1 MPSKNQI
8 EAAALCM
15 EHLCD
20 HDWHG
25 YTQGGGRWGDGEG
38 TCPVNTPIGTCYVEQ
53 GDRDCSSAVISS
65 YEAAGISCGGATYTG
80 NMYDCMV
87 GTGNFRGHWMSDGYN
102 CDDGYVAKRG
112 DCYLNTTSHTA
123 MCTSAVPDLLAEFS
137 IAEDGSIYG
146 RTGDQTGWESVSGKA
161 FYGFPWNWVLEVL
174 VTDDPQP
181 EPTPTPTP
189 SKYPLVGIDI
199 ASWQA
204 GITPSNTD
212 ADFVIIKVSG
222 GAGDTAY
229 ENPYWRQWADDVLA
243 SGKLLGLYHYAC
255 EYDGEPG
262 GRAEAENFWSK
273 AKDYAGKFIPVLDWE
288 AHAIDMPVSYA
299 KAFLDRIA
307 ELSGATPWFY
317 GYASNVNSTDYSSIS
332 KYPLWIASYLNRYD
346 GAGWE
351 TDPEQRWG
359 SGTWDR
365 ITAYQYTST
374 GRISGYGADLD
385 LSVFYGTAEDWAKMA
400 GSAPA
405 GPKHENICL
414 YDASNGTEQYWKPE
428 WDEKHEWFRLINVK
442 NGLALDVYGAGKK
455 NGTKVWTYEI
465 NDESD
470 AQWWR
475 LEECEGKYDPKSI
488 RPVMLVPKVNPDL
501 ALDIDGCRTDNN
513 TKIQVWKK
521 NHCQAQQFVIKCFD
535 EGDYWQLINN
545 CQPMKAVCLGDPI
558 EPKPEPSGDPVCY
571 RVSTDPAG
579 RTWLDEMRD
588 GKDTG
593 GSSDD
598 YAGEMGSAI
607 RWLAVKGATYRVY
620 SQDSGWLPWVSQYN
634 TGDLEN
640 GCAGDG
646 SPILG
651 VEVKDTNVRYA
662 VHIIGGDYYSDM
674 IGQKDTGGSSDT
686 YAGDLSNAIDAIRMR
701 RA

>member
-38 TCPVNTPIGTCYVEQ
+38 TCPVDTPIGTCYVEQ

-123 MCTSAVPDLLAEFS
+123 MCTSAVPDLLAEFC

-161 FYGFPWNWVLEVL
+161 FYGFPWNWVLECIVQ
-174 VTDDPQP
+174 DEPQP
-181 EPTPTPTP
+181 APEPEPEPEP
-189 SKYPLVGIDI
+189 EPAPVYKYPLCGIDI

-204 GITPSNTD
+204 GITPSNTE
-212 ADFVIIKVSG
+212 ADFVIVKVSG
-222 GAGDTAY
+222 GAGSTAY

-273 AKDYAGKFIPVLDWE
+273 AKDYAGKFIPILDWE
-288 AHAIDMPVSYA
+288 AHACDMPISYA
-299 KAFLDRIA
+299 KDFLDRIA

-317 GYASNVNSTDYSSIS
+317 SYASYANSHDFSAIA
-332 KYPLWIASYLNRYD
+332 KYPLWMASYLYRYE
-346 GAGWE
+346 GAGFE

-359 SGTWDR
+359 SGSWDR
-365 ITAYQYTST
+365 ITCYQYTST

-385 LSVFYGTAEDWAKMA
+385 LNVFYGTAEDWAKMA
-400 GSAPA
+400 
-405 GPKHENICL
+405 NM
-414 YDASNGTEQYWKPE
+414 
-428 WDEKHEWFRLINVK
+428 
-442 NGLALDVYGAGKK
+442 
-455 NGTKVWTYEI
+455 
-465 NDESD
+465 SD
-470 AQWWR
+470 I
-475 LEECEGKYDPKSI
+475 PT
-488 RPVMLVPKVNPDL
+488 PTP
-501 ALDIDGCRTDNN
+501 T
-513 TKIQVWKK
+513 
-521 NHCQAQQFVIKCFD
+521 
-535 EGDYWQLINN
+535 
-545 CQPMKAVCLGDPI
+545 
-558 EPKPEPSGDPVCY
+558 PSGDAPEHIRYAVK
-571 RVSTDPAG
+571 TNEDG
-579 RTWLDEMRD
+579 WLPFVVDL
-588 GKDTG
+588 T
-593 GSSDD
+593 D
-598 YAGEMGSAI
+598 YAGWNNNPI
-607 RWLAVKGATYRVY
+607 VYLAVDMNGHGWYQVK
-620 SQDSGWLPWVSQYN
+620 SQANGWLPPVRNCDINDYE
-634 TGDLEN
+634 D

-646 SPILG
+646 SPI
-651 VEVKDTNVRYA
+651 TAVR
-662 VHIIGGDYYSDM
+662 VYYETQDPGKTGWWKAKYRTSNCHSNYYDWQYDDETGN
-674 IGQKDTGGSSDT
+674 GQDG
-686 YAGDLSNAIDAIRMR
+686 YAGDGYNAIDRIQITLSR
-701 RA
+701 